1 MSAIRVSYELE
12 AAFGKL
18 IPRLK
23 ELKRGD
29 DFSDDECEALTGL
42 KVRPDEEGSGRLDA
56 RIRTF
61 FWRMKI
67 AVTRRNDALHVM
79 TSEEQVQQSRKHRDR
94 GHRQNV
100 RQFVTARGADRAE
113 LSTVSKATADLLERR
128 ALAKLQ
134 SDEDERKEH
143 KALLGAPEPLPRL
156 KG

>member
-1 MSAIRVSYELE
+1 MSAVRVSYELE

-18 IPRLK
+18 LPRLK

-29 DFSDDECEALTGL
+29 DLTDEECDRLTGI
-42 KVRPDEEGSGRLDA
+42 KTRPDEEGSGRLDA

-67 AVTRRNDALHVM
+67 SVTRRNDALHVM
-79 TSEEQVQQSRKHRDR
+79 TSEEQVGQSRKHRDR

-100 RQFVTARGADRAE
+100 RQFVTARGAERSE
-113 LSTVSKATADLLERR
+113 LTPVSKAIADLLERR

-134 SDEDERKEH
+134 TDEDERKEH